1 MSKMDDLYRT
11 PHGFVHEFAPSMFKI
26 NGMGHHSS
34 QKSNES
40 QYKSGAKVAKS
51 RNKETARAA
60 MCAPGG
66 FMSFRLY
73 RNDEGAAKAAYQDI
87 FSHSLNK
94 NAALVRNRRFG
105 SFS

>member
-1 MSKMDDLYRT
+1 MVLKKGASTPSAAVSK
-11 PHGFVHEFAPSMFKI
+11 PVA
-26 NGMGHHSS
+26 
-34 QKSNES
+34 
-40 QYKSGAKVAKS
+40 KSGAKVAKS